1 LRIAPLPQFWKIYFT
16 NSKKKEPRQLAAAFH
31 HCRRFRW
38 HQQKYMKRTTLS
50 LICISTLALSAVAQE
65 TKPDNSAKNERDRSG
80 ETKTSGDQSN
90 SAEDTKITADV
101 RRAIVK
107 DTSLTMTAKNVKIIT
122 AGGTVTLRGPVY
134 SAEEKTKIEQLAAAA
149 ANGAKIDNQ
158 LEIKESH

>member
-1 LRIAPLPQFWKIYFT
+1 
-16 NSKKKEPRQLAAAFH
+16 
-31 HCRRFRW
+31 
-38 HQQKYMKRTTLS
+38 M
-50 LICISTLALSAVAQE
+50 AQE
-65 TKPDNSAKNERDRSG
+65 TKPDNSAKNQRDRAG

-90 SAEDTKITADV
+90 SSEDTKVTADI

-107 DTSLTMTAKNVKIIT
+107 DSSLTMAAKNVKVIT
-122 AGGTVTLRGPVY
+122 SGGIVTLRGPVN